1 MALNF
6 STDEHYGFD
15 GTKCPEEYQ
24 TAQRRLYPRTV
35 SCWSTL
41 VSKELPAWALLR
53 SYKRRFY
60 RDLVS
65 AKPATSFDITAFLLF
80 RIFDIWKPFPVSWL
94 DSHLHGGIGIMLDDV
109 MAGIYALLVLQV
121 GLFVVRLF

>member
-1 MALNF
+1 MAA
-6 STDEHYGFD
+6 
-15 GTKCPEEYQ
+15 C
-24 TAQRRLYPRTV
+24 A
-35 SCWSTL
+35 
-41 VSKELPAWALLR
+41 
-53 SYKRRFY
+53 
-60 RDLVS
+60 
-65 AKPATSFDITAFLLF
+65 AFLLF